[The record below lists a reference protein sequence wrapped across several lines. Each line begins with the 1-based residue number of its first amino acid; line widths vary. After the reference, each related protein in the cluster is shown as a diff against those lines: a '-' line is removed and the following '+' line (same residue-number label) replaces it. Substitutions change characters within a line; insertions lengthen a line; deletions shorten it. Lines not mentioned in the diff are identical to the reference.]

1 MKTRIHKILADH
13 GIGSRRG
20 IESLIKQRKVKVNG
34 KLATLGQLVSEHD
47 IFEVEGRTVRLS
59 KKDPS
64 KKRILM
70 YNKKVGEISSRNDP
84 DHKKTI
90 FDSLPKL
97 KSGRW
102 VSVGRLDININT
114 SGLIL
119 FTNDGSLA
127 NQLMHPSSNIER
139 EYIARVHGQ
148 VTDQILNNL
157 MKGVKLEDGFAK
169 FTDVQGGR
177 KGNTNQWFAMV
188 IMEGRTREVRRLWE
202 SQGLEISRLK
212 RVRYGSLFLPASLKQ
227 GAFKELSKS
236 EISALE
242 HQVTDH

>member
-34 KLATLGQLVSEHD
+34 ELATLGQLVSEHD

-102 VSVGRLDININT
+102 VSVGRLDINT

-119 FTNDGSLA
+119 FTNDGFLA

>member
-1 MKTRIHKILADH
+1 LKVRIHKVLADH

-20 IESLIKQRKVKVNG
+20 IESLIRQKKILVNG
-34 KLATLGQLVSEHD
+34 QLASIGQLVSD
-47 IFEVEGRTVRLS
+47 KDVFEVEGRMVRLS
-59 KKDPS
+59 KKDPTN
-64 KKRILM
+64 KRILM
-70 YNKKVGEISSRNDP
+70 YNKKVGEISSRKDP

-90 FDSLPKL
+90 FDTLPKL

-102 VSVGRLDININT
+102 VSVGRLDINT

-139 EYIARVHGQ
+139 EYVARVHGK
-148 VTDQILNNL
+148 VTDEILQNL
-157 MKGVKLEDGFAK
+157 TNGVKLEDGFAK

-212 RVRYGSLFLPASLKQ
+212 RVRYGNLFLPATLRQ
-227 GAFKELSKS
+227 GAFKELTKG
-236 EISALE
+236 EINVLE
-242 HQVTDH
+242 RQ

>member
-34 KLATLGQLVSEHD
+34 ELATLGQLVSEYD

-102 VSVGRLDININT
+102 VSVGRLDINT

-212 RVRYGSLFLPASLKQ
+212 RVRYGSLFLPANLKQ

>member
-1 MKTRIHKILADH
+1 MKTRIHKVLADH

-20 IESLIKQRKVKVNG
+20 IESLIRQKKVLVNG
-34 KLATLGQLVSEHD
+34 QLASIGQLVSEQD

-59 KKDPS
+59 KKDPT
-64 KKRILM
+64 KRRILM

-97 KSGRW
+97 RSGRW
-102 VSVGRLDININT
+102 VSVGRLDINT

-139 EYIARVHGQ
+139 EYIARVHGN
-148 VTDQILNNL
+148 VTDEILNNL
-157 MKGVKLEDGFAK
+157 IEGVKLDDGFAK

-212 RVRYGSLFLPASLKQ
+212 RVRYGNVFLPANLKQ
-227 GAFKELSKS
+227 GAYKELSKS
-236 EISALE
+236 EVNELE
-242 HQVTDH
+242 HQ

>member
-102 VSVGRLDININT
+102 VSVGRLDINT

-242 HQVTDH
+242 RQVTDH

>member
-1 MKTRIHKILADH
+1 
-13 GIGSRRG
+13 
-20 IESLIKQRKVKVNG
+20 
-34 KLATLGQLVSEHD
+34 
-47 IFEVEGRTVRLS
+47 
-59 KKDPS
+59 
-64 KKRILM
+64 M

-97 KSGRW
+97 RSGRW
-102 VSVGRLDININT
+102 VSVGRLDINT

-139 EYIARVHGQ
+139 EYIARVHGN
-148 VTDQILNNL
+148 VTDEILNNL
-157 MKGVKLEDGFAK
+157 IEGVKLDDGFAK

-212 RVRYGSLFLPASLKQ
+212 RVRYGNVFLPANLKQ
-227 GAFKELSKS
+227 GAYKELSKS
-236 EISALE
+236 EVNALE
-242 HQVTDH
+242 HQ

>member
-20 IESLIKQRKVKVNG
+20 LETLIRQRKVFVNG
-34 KLATLGQLVSEHD
+34 QLASIGQLVTEND
-47 IFEVEGRTVRLS
+47 IFEVDGRSIKLS
-59 KKDPS
+59 KKDPK
-64 KKRILM
+64 KKRVLM
-70 YNKKVGEISSRNDP
+70 YNKKVGEISSRKDP
-84 DHKKTI
+84 DHKRTI
-90 FDSLPKL
+90 FDTLPKL

-102 VSVGRLDININT
+102 VSVGRLDINT

-119 FTNDGSLA
+119 FTNDGSFA
-127 NQLMHPSSNIER
+127 NDLMHPSSEIER
-139 EYIARVHGQ
+139 EYVARVHGE
-148 VTDQILNNL
+148 VTDAILQNL
-157 MKGVKLEDGFAK
+157 VSGIMLEDGLAK

-212 RVRYGSLFLPASLKQ
+212 RVRYGNLFLPAN
-227 GAFKELSKS
+227 
-236 EISALE
+236 
-242 HQVTDH
+242 

>member
-1 MKTRIHKILADH
+1 MKTRIHKVLADH

-20 IESLIKQRKVKVNG
+20 IESLIRQKKVLVNG
-34 KLATLGQLVSEHD
+34 QLATIGQLVSEQD

-59 KKDPS
+59 KKDPT
-64 KKRILM
+64 KRRILM

-97 KSGRW
+97 RSGRW
-102 VSVGRLDININT
+102 VSVGRLDINT

-139 EYIARVHGQ
+139 EYIARVHGN
-148 VTDQILNNL
+148 VTDEILNNL
-157 MKGVKLEDGFAK
+157 IKGVKLDDGFAK

-212 RVRYGSLFLPASLKQ
+212 RVRYGTLFLPASLKQ
-227 GAFKELSKS
+227 GAYKELSKS
-236 EISALE
+236 EINALE
-242 HQVTDH
+242 H

>member
-34 KLATLGQLVSEHD
+34 ELATLGQLVSEHD

-64 KKRILM
+64 KKRILI

-102 VSVGRLDININT
+102 VSVGSLDINT

>member
-47 IFEVEGRTVRLS
+47 IFEVEDRTVRLS

-102 VSVGRLDININT
+102 VSVGRLDINT

-119 FTNDGSLA
+119 FSNDGSLA

>member
-34 KLATLGQLVSEHD
+34 ELATLGQLVSEHD

-102 VSVGRLDININT
+102 VSVGRLDINT

-227 GAFKELSKS
+227 GTFKELSKS

>member
-1 MKTRIHKILADH
+1 MKIRIHKVLADH

-20 IESLIKQRKVKVNG
+20 IESLIRQKKILVNG
-34 KLATLGQLVSEHD
+34 QLASIGQLVSD
-47 IFEVEGRTVRLS
+47 KDVFEVEGRMVRLS
-59 KKDPS
+59 KKDPTN
-64 KKRILM
+64 KRILM
-70 YNKKVGEISSRNDP
+70 YNKKVGEISSRKDP

-90 FDSLPKL
+90 FDTLPKL

-102 VSVGRLDININT
+102 VSVGRLDINT

-139 EYIARVHGQ
+139 EYVARVHGK
-148 VTDQILNNL
+148 VTDEILQNL
-157 MKGVKLEDGFAK
+157 TNGVKLEDGFAK

-212 RVRYGSLFLPASLKQ
+212 RVRYGNLFLPATLRQ
-227 GAFKELSKS
+227 GAFKELTKG
-236 EISALE
+236 EINALE
-242 HQVTDH
+242 RQ

>member
-1 MKTRIHKILADH
+1 
-13 GIGSRRG
+13 
-20 IESLIKQRKVKVNG
+20 
-34 KLATLGQLVSEHD
+34 LATIGQLVSEQD

-59 KKDPS
+59 KKDPT
-64 KKRILM
+64 KRRILM

-97 KSGRW
+97 RSGRW
-102 VSVGRLDININT
+102 VSVGRLDINT

-139 EYIARVHGQ
+139 EYIARVHGN
-148 VTDQILNNL
+148 VTDEILNNL
-157 MKGVKLEDGFAK
+157 IKGVKLDDGFAK

-212 RVRYGSLFLPASLKQ
+212 RVRYGTLFLPASLKQ
-227 GAFKELSKS
+227 GAYKELSKS
-236 EISALE
+236 EINALE
-242 HQVTDH
+242 RQ

>member
-34 KLATLGQLVSEHD
+34 ELATLGQLVSEHD

-102 VSVGRLDININT
+102 VSVGRLDINT

-148 VTDQILNNL
+148 VTDQIVNNL

>member
-34 KLATLGQLVSEHD
+34 ELATLGQLVSEHD

-59 KKDPS
+59 KKNPS

-102 VSVGRLDININT
+102 VSVGRLDINT

-157 MKGVKLEDGFAK
+157 TKGVKLEDGFAK

>member
-1 MKTRIHKILADH
+1 MKVRIHKVLADH

-20 IESLIKQRKVKVNG
+20 IESLIRQKKILVNG
-34 KLATLGQLVSEHD
+34 QLASIGQLVSD
-47 IFEVEGRTVRLS
+47 KDVFEVEGRMVRLS
-59 KKDPS
+59 KKDPTN
-64 KKRILM
+64 KRILM
-70 YNKKVGEISSRNDP
+70 YNKKVGEISSRKDP

-90 FDSLPKL
+90 FDTLPRL

-102 VSVGRLDININT
+102 VSVGRLDINT

-127 NQLMHPSSNIER
+127 NQMMHPSSNIER
-139 EYIARVHGQ
+139 EYVARVHGK
-148 VTDQILNNL
+148 VTDEILQNL
-157 MKGVKLEDGFAK
+157 TNGVKLEDGFAK

-212 RVRYGSLFLPASLKQ
+212 RVRYGNLFLPATLRQ
-227 GAFKELSKS
+227 GAFKELTKG
-236 EISALE
+236 EINALE
-242 HQVTDH
+242 RQ

>member
-34 KLATLGQLVSEHD
+34 ELATLGQLVSEHD

-102 VSVGRLDININT
+102 VSVGRLDINT

-148 VTDQILNNL
+148 VTDQIQNNL
-157 MKGVKLEDGFAK
+157 MNGVKLEDGFAK